1 MAKLIRCKVTDEYVQ
16 GAGVVIGAA
25 GSHNDVLIELTFS
38 EVWNDTTKQVVWHN
52 ALGQNPTIIL
62 LTLDMR
68 TEEGS
73 YLVSVPFEAKELEGD
88 CSMTVKG
95 AKTDGNVETFA
106 TLTTTAYFRVLPSAW
121 DADAE
126 ESKDLTPSQA
136 VLIQNQLDMIIPKID
151 RAMEGADAADEAEAA
166 RDAAA
171 LSAGNAYTYS
181 SDAQR
186 SAENAADSKAAA
198 LSAQRAAEKARDD
211 AQAIVAG
218 DISADLVRVTAET
231 ASIFGLESGAS
242 VDDALAVAGTSIP
255 NPNLLDTWYFAD
267 PIDQRGG
274 YVVKPNAPYFNLTD
288 STNAGTT
295 DKYYKVDSI
304 SNDGYANAVF
314 TIDGVKYYTTKSNY
328 ARGYVITKNY
338 QYTFDR
344 WWGYRVDGAILLS
357 ENGATIVLSPNGY
370 TSLAQQMNVT
380 LADLAGK
387 QVTIS
392 AIVNGELV
400 SATADIPESGGED
413 TVFVTQNAGEYSIK
427 LRHTS
432 IRGVFYEISVP
443 VTATSSVTVLAVK
456 AELGSVQ
463 TLAHQ
468 DADGNW
474 VLNDPPPDKG
484 MELLK
489 CCMSTADSTDTYANN
504 KVTPAAINAVN
515 KAGDTM
521 TGNITISTESYPTAY
536 LRSRSLSRET
546 RITKSSCT
554 ELQDLQDNNNYTS
567 LALAPETTSEKNL
580 LRLLTKTN
588 GATTV
593 ERQVLHTGNLSS
605 LGVAKIATGSYDG
618 TGTYGADNPCTLTFE
633 FVPKLVIIFSQTGDA
648 GFGTSFNGDRA
659 GAILAARP
667 TTHMYGT
674 GGLSTT
680 EGSEI
685 ATGYGEVQHSFTWG
699 DTSFSWYTHTNLAG
713 RYMTAGAQKNNSG
726 TTYYYIAIG

>member
-1 MAKLIRCKVTDEYVQ
+1 MAKVIRCKVTDEYVQ

-73 YLVSVPFEAKELEGD
+73 YLVSGPFEAKEIEGD

-95 AKTDGNVETFA
+95 AKTDGGVETFA

-136 VLIQNQLDMIIPKID
+136 ALIQNQIDMLIPKID

-166 RDAAA
+166 RDAAE
-171 LSAGNAYTYS
+171 LSAGDAYTYS
-181 SDAQR
+181 SNAQR
-186 SAENAADSKAAA
+186 SADNAASSMASALKAKE
-198 LSAQRAAEKARDD
+198 AAEKARDD

-218 DISADLVRVTAET
+218 DISADIVAVTEKT

-242 VDDALAVAGTSIP
+242 VDDALSVAGTAIS
-255 NPNLLDTWYFAD
+255 NPNLLDNWYFAD

-274 YVVKPNAPYFNLTD
+274 YVVEPNAPYLNLTD
-288 STNAGTT
+288 SSYAGTT

-314 TIDGVKYYTTKSNY
+314 TIDGVQYYTTK
-328 ARGYVITKNY
+328 AHWVRGYIITKNY

-344 WWGYRVDGAILLS
+344 WWGYRVDGVIRLS
-357 ENGATIVLSPNGY
+357 EGGATIVLSPNGY
-370 TSLAQQMNVT
+370 TSLAQQLNVT

-400 SATADIPESGGED
+400 STTADIPESGGED
-413 TVFVTQNAGEYSIK
+413 TVFATKNPGEYSIK
-427 LRHTS
+427 IRHTS

-468 DADGNW
+468 DADGSW

-484 MELLK
+484 LELLK
-489 CCMSTADSTDTYANN
+489 CCMSTADSADTYANN
-504 KVTPAAINAVN
+504 KVTPKAINAVN
-515 KAGDTM
+515 KGGDTM
-521 TGNITISTESYPTAY
+521 TDDLRVSKGSYPSVRLASTSLGREARVLKGSSTEIQDFLDNGNY
-536 LRSRSLSRET
+536 
-546 RITKSSCT
+546 SSF
-554 ELQDLQDNNNYTS
+554 Q
-567 LALAPETTSEKNL
+567 LAPEQPVRQICFACLQRKTEKLPQFAKSSTQATSPLSALPKSPRVLIQVRALMVRTTPV
-580 LRLLTKTN
+580 R
-588 GATTV
+588 
-593 ERQVLHTGNLSS
+593 
-605 LGVAKIATGSYDG
+605 
-618 TGTYGADNPCTLTFE
+618 
-633 FVPKLVIIFSQTGDA
+633 
-648 GFGTSFNGDRA
+648 
-659 GAILAARP
+659 
-667 TTHMYGT
+667 
-674 GGLSTT
+674 
-680 EGSEI
+680 
-685 ATGYGEVQHSFTWG
+685 
-699 DTSFSWYTHTNLAG
+699 
-713 RYMTAGAQKNNSG
+713 
-726 TTYYYIAIG
+726 